1 VSAGPTHD
9 ELARLRSNVET
20 AYETWKDA
28 KQARE
33 RDYHVAAREVVTDLV
48 DLRDSVLHR
57 TPDAPD
63 PQERPGRER
72 DLTLALC
79 DRLRER
85 PDLVLVAVGNSD
97 DLRIVDL
104 SIERVFREADAALT
118 AAQATAE
125 SFEKDNAAALKEESD
140 QAELDGIRRAFER
153 NDLDAV
159 REGLSP
165 SPQAP
170 VRNRVTRAG

>member
-1 VSAGPTHD
+1 MSRGPLHD
-9 ELARLRSNVET
+9 ELDGLRSNVET

-28 KQARE
+28 KRARE
-33 RDYHVAAREVVTDLV
+33 QDYHLAAREVVADLA

-57 TPDAPD
+57 KPDAPD
-63 PQERPGRER
+63 PQERGERER
-72 DLTLALC
+72 ELTLALC

-85 PDLVLVAVGNSD
+85 PDLVLAPVGNSD

-118 AAQATAE
+118 AARVAAE
-125 SFEKDNAAALKEESD
+125 RFEKDNAAGLKEESD
-140 QAELDGIRRAFER
+140 RAELDGIRDAFAR

-159 REGLSP
+159 KAGL
-165 SPQAP
+165 
-170 VRNRVTRAG
+170 AG